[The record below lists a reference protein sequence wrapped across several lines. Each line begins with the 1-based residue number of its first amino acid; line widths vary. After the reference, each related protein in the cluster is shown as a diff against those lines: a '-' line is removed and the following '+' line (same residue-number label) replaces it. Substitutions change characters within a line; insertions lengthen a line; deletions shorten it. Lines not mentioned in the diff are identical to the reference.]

1 MDWRPKMNMASPPM
15 NSMYSPYDSN
25 SWVPNVPITNQQITI
40 ITLNMPN
47 FSGFAPLTTP
57 CDAKIRFSI
66 FPKIINEIKPAVNPN
81 ILSP

>member
-66 FPKIINEIKPAVNPN
+66 FPKIINTTINNTPF
-81 ILSP
+81 I